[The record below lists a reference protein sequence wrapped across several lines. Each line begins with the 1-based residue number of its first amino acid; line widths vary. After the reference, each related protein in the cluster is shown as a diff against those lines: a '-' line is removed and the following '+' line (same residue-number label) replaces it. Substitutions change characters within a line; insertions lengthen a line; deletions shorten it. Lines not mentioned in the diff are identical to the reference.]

1 MNRHVIS
8 RCIGVIDRGVSK
20 DLGRISNSLH
30 LGLSGLALYYF
41 ELSAYLDRE
50 KFQKKGLDMVDR
62 LFLNLERGEQF
73 NVPDLFS
80 FSSGLSGVLF
90 ALGHG
95 LGNGHLDKEDVTI
108 DDPDVEGELF
118 AACIENIKT
127 HRTDPLHGALGILYY
142 LSSLAGNDTI
152 DGYLCNILEE
162 YRSVLKI
169 DGYGARVKN
178 VQLLDQVADEFNL
191 SLSHG
196 LCGHLY
202 ILGNIRSEKC
212 KSIVNETIKLELAY
226 LFLNE
231 NANKTEQ
238 ESLFPSVVVESSGD
252 PKYWE
257 RSYDVRLG
265 WCYGDLNQSVALL
278 KVGRRFND
286 TGLIKKAI
294 SIAQSTLHKTS
305 FEAVKIKT
313 GDPFFCHGTIGLAY
327 QYHVLH
333 THSHLGEFRTASE
346 YWARKTFEQL
356 DLLDI
361 ERLDRENYSLLE
373 GLPGV
378 VAMLLAIE
386 NNRRVS
392 FDNIFFL

>member
-1 MNRHVIS
+1 MNRQALS
-8 RCIGVIDRGVSK
+8 KYIDSIDHSVSK

-41 ELSAYLDRE
+41 ELSAYFDKKAFR
-50 KFQKKGLDMVDR
+50 KKGLNIVHR
-62 LFLNLERGEQF
+62 IFLNLERGDRF

-90 ALGHG
+90 AIGHA
-95 LGNGHLDKEDVTI
+95 LKNGHLGKDDVVV
-108 DDPDVEGELF
+108 DPDIERELF
-118 AACIENIKT
+118 TACMDNMRACK
-127 HRTDPLHGALGILYY
+127 TDPLHGALGILYY
-142 LSSLAGNDTI
+142 FSSLSVNDTI
-152 DGYLCNILEE
+152 DGYLHKILEE

-169 DGYGARVKN
+169 DAYGCRVKN
-178 VQLLDQVADEFNL
+178 VQLLDQVDDEFNL

-212 KSIVNETIKLELAY
+212 KSIVNETIKLELDY

-231 NANKTEQ
+231 NDNKTEQ
-238 ESLFPSVVVESSGD
+238 ESLFPSVVVESSED
-252 PKYWE
+252 PKDWE
-257 RSYDVRLG
+257 RQYDVRLG
-265 WCYGDLNQSVALL
+265 WCYGDLNQSAALL
-278 KVGRRFND
+278 QLGRRFND
-286 TGLIKKAI
+286 AGLIRKAI
-294 SIAQSTLHKTS
+294 SIARNTLHKTGL
-305 FEAVKIKT
+305 EAAKIKT

-333 THSHLGEFRTASE
+333 LHSHLAEFRTASE
-346 YWARKTFEQL
+346 YWAKKTFEQL
-356 DLLDI
+356 GILDT
-361 ERLDRENYSLLE
+361 EQLDRENYSLLE

-386 NNRRVS
+386 NNCRVS
-392 FDNIFFL
+392 FDHIFFL

>member
-1 MNRHVIS
+1 MDQRAIS
-8 RCIGVIDRGVSK
+8 KYIDSIDRSVSK

-30 LGLSGLALYYF
+30 LGLSGLALYYL

-50 KFQKKGLDMVDR
+50 KFQKKGLDIVDR

-73 NVPDLFS
+73 NVPTLFS

-95 LGNGHLDKEDVTI
+95 LGNGHLDKEDVAI
-108 DDPDVEGELF
+108 DDPDIERELF
-118 AACIENIKT
+118 VACIENIKER
-127 HRTDPLHGALGILYY
+127 RTDPLHGAFGILYY

-152 DGYLCNILEE
+152 DNYLCNIVEE

-169 DGYGARVKN
+169 DRCGARAGN
-178 VQLLDQVADEFNL
+178 IHLLDQVDHEFNL

-212 KSIVNETIKLELAY
+212 KSIVNETIKLELDY

-231 NANKTEQ
+231 NDNKPEQ
-238 ESLFPSVVVESSGD
+238 ESLFPSVVVESSEN
-252 PKYWE
+252 PKDWE
-257 RSYDVRLG
+257 RHYDVRLG
-265 WCYGDLNQSVALL
+265 WCYGDLNQSAALL
-278 KVGRRFND
+278 KVGQRFND
-286 TGLIKKAI
+286 AGLIKKAF

-305 FEAVKIKT
+305 LEAAKIKI
-313 GDPFFCHGTIGLAY
+313 GDPFFCHGTVGLAY
-327 QYHVLH
+327 QYHVLYM
-333 THSHLGEFRTASE
+333 HSHLAEFRTASQ
-346 YWARKTFEQL
+346 YWAKKTLEQL
-356 DLLDI
+356 DLLDT
-361 ERLDRENYSLLE
+361 EQLDRENYSLLE